1 MILYLLYT
9 EPSRLITFMTRTKLM
24 TDYQNDILV
33 GAFFISGIFALLAGV
48 LIISVALFTGTAYF
62 STAHLGLQLES

>member
-1 MILYLLYT
+1 
-9 EPSRLITFMTRTKLM
+9 MTRTKLM